1 MFNQVTR
8 ERVVG
13 ISTLNYDLTTTL
25 CCHQILYLSTCFTLL
40 NLQWRQIKPSVYV
53 LNFLET
59 EKWVSLNVVKV
70 LVSQSHPTL
79 WDPMDCNQPCSSVH
93 GFSWQRYWSGLL
105 FPSSGDLPHPGIE
118 PGSLSLLQILY
129 CLNHQG
135 SPLNVEMWINTQIFW
150 NFNYDSNNHCLLS

>member
-1 MFNQVTR
+1 MFNQITR

-40 NLQWRQIKPSVYV
+40 NLQWRQMKPSVYV

-70 LVSQSHPTL
+70 KVLVSQSHPTL
-79 WDPMDCNQPCSSVH
+79 WDPMDCGPPCFSVH
-93 GFSWQRYWSGLL
+93 GILLARRLEWVAVSFFRRSSPPRDWTWVSFIAADSLL
-105 FPSSGDLPHPGIE
+105 FEPSGKPTGCRDV
-118 PGSLSLLQILY
+118 
-129 CLNHQG
+129 N
-135 SPLNVEMWINTQIFW
+135 
-150 NFNYDSNNHCLLS
+150 

>member
-1 MFNQVTR
+1 MPDCRHVFNQVTR

-40 NLQWRQIKPSVYV
+40 NLKWRQIKPSVYV

-59 EKWVSLNVVKV
+59 EKWVLLNVGKV

-79 WDPMDCNQPCSSVH
+79 WDSVDCNPPCSSVH
-93 GFSWQRYWSGLL
+93 GFSWQRSGVGCCFFLQEIFPTQGLNLDL
-105 FPSSGDLPHPGIE
+105 F
-118 PGSLSLLQILY
+118 
-129 CLNHQG
+129 
-135 SPLNVEMWINTQIFW
+135 
-150 NFNYDSNNHCLLS
+150 HCCRFFTVWTTKEAHWM